1 MNTINIAVIG
11 AGHLGKNHVRICN
24 SLSGCKLVAVVD
36 NNPAKAEEFGKQ
48 YNVPYY
54 TEYPR
59 ILDKVSAVSIVT
71 PTSTHYRIAYDCI
84 KRGIHTFVEKP
95 ITQTV
100 KEGKELVA
108 LAKKYKVIL
117 QVGHIERFN
126 PAFTAVSND
135 IKQPRFIES
144 HRLSPLSFRSI
155 DIDVV
160 RDLMI
165 HDIDIVLSLVNEK
178 HPKVSATGV
187 PVLTKQAD
195 IANARLVF
203 PDGCVANL
211 TASRISDKSM
221 RKIRIFSRDTYASI
235 DFLNHSAQ
243 VYRKSPD
250 VPSPEKLLKNI
261 DLSAIKDYQSMMRDK
276 FLEVKEPEI
285 KKVDQLETELTSF
298 INSIQNNK
306 RPVVSGEDGLAAL
319 IVAEEIIHQIKKSAK
334 IK

>member
-1 MNTINIAVIG
+1 MSLINIAVIG
-11 AGHLGKNHVRICN
+11 AGHLGKNHIRICN
-24 SLSGCKLVAVVD
+24 SLPGCKLVAVVD

-48 YNVPYY
+48 YNIPYY
-54 TEYPR
+54 TDYCK
-59 ILDKVSAVSIVT
+59 ILDKVSAVSVVT
-71 PTSTHYRIAYDCI
+71 PTLTHYKIAYDCI

-100 KEGKELVA
+100 NEGRKLVA
-108 LAKKYKVIL
+108 LAKKHKVIL

-126 PAFTAVSND
+126 PALTTVAED

-144 HRLSPLSFRSI
+144 HRLAPLSFRST

-165 HDIDIVLSLVNEK
+165 HDIDIVLSLIGNK

-187 PVLTKQAD
+187 AVLTKQID
-195 IANARLVF
+195 IANARLAF
-203 PDGCVANL
+203 PNGCVANL

-221 RKIRIFSRDTYASI
+221 RKIRIFSKDTYASI

-243 VYRKSPD
+243 VYRKSPNL
-250 VPSPEKLLKNI
+250 PSPEKLLKNI
-261 DLSAIKDYQSMMRDK
+261 DLNAIKDYQSMMREK

-285 KKVDQLETELTSF
+285 KKVDQLESELTSF
-298 INSIQNNK
+298 IDSIQNNK
-306 RPVVSGEDGLAAL
+306 GPVVSGEDGLAAL
-319 IVAEEIIHQIKKSAK
+319 TVAEEIIHQIKNSVK
-334 IK
+334 